1 MLVVVSMQPP
11 EWSPAPNAIEDWTSV
26 NVASKLYRITA
37 SATARLFVGP
47 ELCRDEKWLGTS
59 IQYTIDLVMA
69 GRALRNKST
78 LRKYW
83 DVFIRPIPEVKRIFD
98 AQEYACK
105 TLVPIIEERTQKL
118 RADPKYKLPED
129 MISWVIVESE
139 EMERPIPPRE
149 QALEH
154 LSLTLAGIHTQ
165 TVTLIN
171 AMFDLAGHPQYLDAL
186 REEIDP
192 VFAREKSDGFSTA
205 NLAKLDSLIKE
216 SQRMHPTGY
225 CKSYLNHFPRQVAS
239 N

>member
-1 MLVVVSMQPP
+1 M
-11 EWSPAPNAIEDWTSV
+11 
-26 NVASKLYRITA
+26 
-37 SATARLFVGP
+37 GP
-47 ELCRDEKWLGTS
+47 ELCGDDRWLGTS
-59 IQYTIDLVMA
+59 IQHTIDLVMA

-83 DVFIRPIPEVKRIFD
+83 DVYIRPIPEVKRIHD

-139 EMERPIPPRE
+139 DSGRPIPPRE
-149 QALEH
+149 QALQH
-154 LSLTLAGIHTQ
+154 LSLTLAGIHTE
-165 TVTLIN
+165 TITLIN
-171 AMFDLAGHPQYLDAL
+171 AIYDVAGHPQYLDAL

-192 VFAREKSDGFSTA
+192 VFAKEKSDGFSTA
-205 NLAKLDSLIKE
+205 KLAKLDSFIKE

-225 CKSYLNHFPRQVAS
+225 CKSQLNHSPMQIRPY
-239 N
+239 